1 MKIVFIDN
9 SEIKYNSKNKYNSE
23 LRGAETVIINM
34 AESLADLDHEVYV
47 INNCPKDEKINNV
60 NWLNINKIREK
71 KIKIDCDA
79 AIANADAKNLNFV
92 LTKKKFV
99 LSHSIQRFE
108 KFLRKGQLIPCMIH
122 KPKIIVLGKYHY
134 ANRSKIT
141 SLFGKEIFTYATDKI
156 FMNETLLDFVPNTQV
171 IFASRPDR
179 NLDLLLNVWNRK
191 ISSRSP
197 NVKLLINPPYNLKE
211 KDKNIIVR
219 SLGNQKDLLNDLKK
233 SRAMLIPGHKA
244 ELFCLAAEEAKEM
257 CVPIVTYG
265 IGCLYERVVD
275 KITGF
280 IAKNENEF
288 AKYSLDLINDDSIWK
303 EMRNN
308 LLKYRGKRTWDI
320 ASRDLLKIITK

>member
-1 MKIVFIDN
+1 M
-9 SEIKYNSKNKYNSE
+9 
-23 LRGAETVIINM
+23 
-34 AESLADLDHEVYV
+34 ESD
-47 INNCPKDEKINNV
+47 
-60 NWLNINKIREK
+60 
-71 KIKIDCDA
+71 
-79 AIANADAKNLNFV
+79 
-92 LTKKKFV
+92 
-99 LSHSIQRFE
+99 
-108 KFLRKGQLIPCMIH
+108 
-122 KPKIIVLGKYHY
+122 
-134 ANRSKIT
+134 
-141 SLFGKEIFTYATDKI
+141 
-156 FMNETLLDFVPNTQV
+156 
-171 IFASRPDR
+171 
-179 NLDLLLNVWNRK
+179 
-191 ISSRSP
+191 
-197 NVKLLINPPYNLKE
+197 
-211 KDKNIIVR
+211 
-219 SLGNQKDLLNDLKK
+219 QKDLLNDLKK